1 MVNFLSKLNNEN
13 VKNIWALIKTLK
25 TESLYKGNMDFDCAE
40 YNFQHDKYISTSMD
54 RLGMISVDAF
64 ILIK

>member
-13 VKNIWALIKTLK
+13 VKNIWALNKKVKID
-25 TESLYKGNMDFDCAE
+25 SLMDFDCAE
-40 YNFQHDKYISTSMD
+40 YHFQQNKYISTSMD

-64 ILIK
+64 NLIK